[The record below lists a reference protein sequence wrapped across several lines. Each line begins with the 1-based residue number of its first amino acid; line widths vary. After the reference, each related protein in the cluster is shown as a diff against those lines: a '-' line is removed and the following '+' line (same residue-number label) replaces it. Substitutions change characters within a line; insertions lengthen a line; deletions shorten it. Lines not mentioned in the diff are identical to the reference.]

1 MKKIIVILFILM
13 GTVSCKRETYLE
25 VANINENKP
34 ELLTGKWMVSY
45 VNQGFTQTIGDQ
57 VLFNSDGTLTVMR
70 PNSNQTGTW
79 KIADNTLTSDRIY
92 NSNTANSSA
101 VTSYTIEKLTNNELI
116 LATSKTNVIYRI
128 KFIK

>member
-1 MKKIIVILFILM
+1 M